1 MTEGLWGVVGSN
13 ESNGIRGRFLIRT
26 VDVNQLSPWAAA
38 DEILDGLFVAFG
50 RRRLVECD
58 VHIGISF

>member
-26 VDVNQLSPWAAA
+26 VSQRP
-38 DEILDGLFVAFG
+38 
-50 RRRLVECD
+50 
-58 VHIGISF
+58 